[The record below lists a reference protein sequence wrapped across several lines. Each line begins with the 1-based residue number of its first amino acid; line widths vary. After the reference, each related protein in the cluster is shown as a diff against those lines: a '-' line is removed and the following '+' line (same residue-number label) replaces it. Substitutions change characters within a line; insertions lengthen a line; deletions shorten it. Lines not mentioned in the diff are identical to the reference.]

1 MTLSVLF
8 QADEPD
14 PRPWREALERA
25 LPEARVHDW
34 AAGGA
39 PACDYAVCW
48 RPPAAF
54 FAGQDRLKAILNIG
68 AGADAVLADPNLPV
82 TVPIIRLDDAGM
94 AAQMQEY
101 VLWSALTFLRRFDDY
116 RRQQAAARWE
126 RQSPRA
132 RGDCTVG
139 IMGMGV
145 LGGAVAQCL
154 HANGFPVRGWSRTSR
169 EWPGVTGFHGEAALD
184 DFLAG
189 TDLLVCLLP
198 LTPATRGILNT
209 RNLSRLPR
217 GAAVV
222 NIARGGHLVEAD
234 LLALLDAGHLAGAVL
249 DVFAPEPLPP
259 GSRLWQHPRVIVTP
273 HVSAMTLLEESMTQ
287 IAGKIRAL
295 ERGEPVA
302 GVIDRARGY

>member
-1 MTLSVLF
+1 MLSVLF

-14 PRPWREALERA
+14 PRPWREVLERA
-25 LPEARVHDW
+25 LPEARVYDW

-39 PACDYAVCW
+39 PPCDYAVCW

-68 AGADAVLADPNLPV
+68 AGADAVLADPNLPT

-101 VLWSALTFLRRFDDY
+101 VLWCTLNFLRRFDDY
-116 RRQQAAARWE
+116 RRQQSSARWE
-126 RQSPRA
+126 RLPPRA
-132 RGDCTVG
+132 RPDYMVG

-145 LGGAVAQCL
+145 LGGAVAASL
-154 HANGFPVRGWSRTSR
+154 RDNGFPVRGWSRTPR
-169 EWPGVTGFHGEAALD
+169 AWPGVTGFHGEAALD
-184 DFLAG
+184 EFLSG

-198 LTPATRGILNT
+198 LTPATRGILNN
-209 RNLSRLPR
+209 RHLSRLPR

-249 DVFAPEPLPP
+249 DVFSPEPLPP
-259 GSRLWQHPRVIVTP
+259 DSRLWRHPRVIVTP